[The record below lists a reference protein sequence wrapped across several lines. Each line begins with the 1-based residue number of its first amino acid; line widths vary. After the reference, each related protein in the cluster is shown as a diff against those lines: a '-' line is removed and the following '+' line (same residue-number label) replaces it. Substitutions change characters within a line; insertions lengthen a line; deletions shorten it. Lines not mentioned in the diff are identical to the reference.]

1 MNLRKKLTIIMI
13 LLILSSLSVIS
24 IFVYFKSS
32 NTITN
37 QTEQSALQYVKSERD
52 VISGLINQEIIE
64 PNYLVATKEVN
75 DLLVNQN
82 DNSKR
87 ELVFNLI
94 TKYFSGK
101 TNLESVALINEK
113 GFDVC
118 DTNPKSV
125 GLDLTKRN
133 YTIKTLDTKKSVVS
147 ETLVSKSTGK
157 QIVVITHP
165 VIDNST
171 GEFKGFLNTAVRAE
185 SMAKSLKDVKLNE
198 AKSSYAYLVD
208 ETGNLIYH
216 PDTTKIGKPVAI
228 KEIKSINDKIKKGE
242 DPSILKYSNGKENML
257 AAYSVIPE
265 TNWILVIEGNV
276 SEIQAPVK
284 EMSTFIL
291 IISIIVILLA
301 FIIVFITAKQI
312 TKPIIGVTE
321 VLNITAK
328 LDLMYNKSFEWILNC
343 KDETGVMSKAIVDMR
358 KVIREMVIMLQKSS
372 DNIND
377 NAKRVEYIA
386 NNVYV
391 NASHNSATT
400 EQLAAGMEETAAS
413 TEEISA
419 SVVEIENS
427 VKAIVNK
434 TQEGNI
440 LTGEII
446 KRASELK
453 EDTTISDEN
462 SKSVYSEVR
471 QKLEHSLEQLKSIE
485 QINTLADTILNI
497 TSQTN
502 LLALNAAIEAAR
514 AGEAGKGFAVVSDEI
529 RKLAEQSSKTAEG
542 IQKIVAEA
550 DAAVNNMTTSSKQ
563 VLKFLDEDVSQSY
576 LKSIEGSKQYNKDA
590 VLITEMM
597 TSISASAKELESTI
611 ANISKA
617 INEVTITVNEGAE
630 AISDIAEKNSNT
642 VSLTEKVKERANE
655 NIEAANLLSDIVSK
669 FKI

>member
-1 MNLRKKLTIIMI
+1 M
-13 LLILSSLSVIS
+13 
-24 IFVYFKSS
+24 
-32 NTITN
+32 
-37 QTEQSALQYVKSERD
+37 
-52 VISGLINQEIIE
+52 
-64 PNYLVATKEVN
+64 
-75 DLLVNQN
+75 
-82 DNSKR
+82 
-87 ELVFNLI
+87 
-94 TKYFSGK
+94 
-101 TNLESVALINEK
+101 
-113 GFDVC
+113 
-118 DTNPKSV
+118 
-125 GLDLTKRN
+125 TKRN
-133 YTIKTLDTKKSVVS
+133 YTIKTLDTKKSAVS

-198 AKSSYAYLVD
+198 TKSSYAYLVD

-216 PDTTKIGKPVAI
+216 PDTTKIGKPVATQ
-228 KEIKSINDKIKKGE
+228 EIKSINDKIKKGE
-242 DPSILKYSNGKENML
+242 KIDPSILKYSNGKENML

-265 TNWILVIEGNV
+265 TNWILVIEGKV

-343 KDETGVMSKAIVDMR
+343 KDETGIMSKAIVDMR

-372 DNIND
+372 ENIND
-377 NAKRVEYIA
+377 NAKKVEDIA

-419 SVVEIENS
+419 SVVEVENS

-453 EDTTISDEN
+453 EHTTISDEN

-471 QKLEHSLEQLKSIE
+471 QKLEYSLGQLKSIE

-514 AGEAGKGFAVVSDEI
+514 AGDAGKGFAVVADEI
-529 RKLAEQSSKTAEG
+529 RKLAEQSSKSAEG

-576 LKSIEGSKQYNKDA
+576 IKSIEGSEQYNKDA

-597 TSISASAKELESTI
+597 TSISASAKELESTM